1 MTKRIAAV
9 TVVCALLAAVG
20 CSTRKPPTGEN
31 YYVKATQE
39 YSQHFYQPAI
49 DDYQKLID
57 EYPFSPYAEE
67 AELNIGLAYY
77 KSHDYAE
84 AIGAFNDFLRMHP
97 TSKHLDIAS
106 YYLAMSHYDQIG
118 RPDQDQT
125 HTQLALQQFQTIVQR
140 FPESDFAALSHEQID
155 ICREILARHDFMI
168 GEFYEKRANFRAAE
182 SRMAEVMALYADTPI
197 APEDL
202 YQFALTLEK
211 QGKKYSAAQAFTALK
226 MHFPNTTYARTA
238 DQQLAKLHQPIDTEE
253 DPLKL
258 VLAESGYSD
267 DQQQQVSVHES
278 LDSLAANDNGAGV
291 GGVPILP
298 PSMAPGAKNNGGLGP
313 DHVQSNPG
321 PATLKTVR
329 LSSSDP
335 PLSVIFDLSGPVSYD
350 QHLDNGDSSAKLTLY
365 LKQVTPD
372 TSLSRHMVF
381 DKSIFRDCDIDSDS
395 AGTKIVVN
403 TLPVTRYAVVP
414 LDSPSRLLV
423 TFTPQPGG
431 AAVSSIGANSFAPN
445 ASTGIAPDSFP
456 GSVPDAPAGLAP
468 DTSLRGPA
476 DSAGPFSP

>member
-1 MTKRIAAV
+1 MYKRVATV
-9 TVVCALLAAVG
+9 TVACALLTLVG
-20 CSTRKPPTGEN
+20 CSTRKLPTGEN

-39 YSQHFYQPAI
+39 YSEHFYAPAI

-57 EYPFSPYAEE
+57 EYPFSPFAEE

-125 HTQLALQQFQTIVQR
+125 HTELALEQFEIITKR
-140 FPESDFAALSHEQID
+140 FPESDFAALSHDQID

-168 GEFYEKRANFRAAE
+168 GEFYDRRANFRAAE
-182 SRMAEVMALYADTPI
+182 SRLAEVLALYPDTPI

-202 YQFALTLEK
+202 DDLALTLER
-211 QGKKYSAAQAFTALK
+211 QGKKYSAAQAFTALQ
-226 MHFPNTTYARTA
+226 MHFPNTLYATEA
-238 DQQLAKLHQPIDTEE
+238 SAHLKKLHQPIDTEE

-267 DQQQQVSVHES
+267 DQNAQQVSVHES
-278 LDSLAANDNGAGV
+278 LDNLAAADSGASASG

-298 PSMAPGAKNNGGLGP
+298 ASMAPGVKNTGGLGP
-313 DHVQSNPG
+313 ERTQSNPG
-321 PATLKTVR
+321 PATLRTVR

-335 PLSVIFDLSGPVSYD
+335 PLSVIFDLSGPVSFD
-350 QHLDNGDSSAKLTLY
+350 QHLDSSDTSATLTLY

-372 TSLSRHMVF
+372 ASLARHLVF
-381 DKSIFRDCDIDSDS
+381 DTSIFRDCEIDRDAS
-395 AGTKIVVN
+395 GTKIVVN
-403 TLPVTRYAVVP
+403 TQPVTRYAVVP
-414 LDSPSRLLV
+414 LDAPSRLLV
-423 TFTPQPGG
+423 TFTPRAGG
-431 AAVSSIGANSFAPN
+431 ATTASSAGVAPA
-445 ASTGIAPDSFP
+445 ASPSTFDSSAQGAPDSSSSSSSFE
-456 GSVPDAPAGLAP
+456 V
-468 DTSLRGPA
+468 GPMQ
-476 DSAGPFSP
+476 P

>member
-1 MTKRIAAV
+1 MIKRVATV
-9 TVVCALLAAVG
+9 TVACALLTLVG
-20 CSTRKPPTGEN
+20 CSARKLPTGEN

-39 YSQHFYQPAI
+39 YSQHFYKPAI

-57 EYPFSPYAEE
+57 EYPFSPFAEE
-67 AELNIGLAYY
+67 SELNIGLAYY

-84 AIGAFNDFLRMHP
+84 AIGALNDFLRMHP

-125 HTQLALQQFQTIVQR
+125 HTQLALEQFQVIARR
-140 FPESDFAALSHEQID
+140 FPESDFASLSSEQID
-155 ICREILARHDFMI
+155 ICREILARHDYLI

-182 SRMAEVMALYADTPI
+182 SRLAEVLALYPDTPI
-197 APEDL
+197 APEGL
-202 YQFALTLEK
+202 YQLALTLQK

-226 MHFPNTTYARTA
+226 MHFPHTAYAKVA
-238 DQQLAKLHQPIDTEE
+238 DAQLKKLHQPIDTEE

-267 DQQQQVSVHES
+267 DQQAQQVSVHES
-278 LDSLAANDNGAGV
+278 LESLAAANDSGQSAFAAG

-298 PSMAPGAKNNGGLGP
+298 ASMAPGAKNTGGLGA
-313 DHVQSNPG
+313 DKTQRNPG
-321 PATLKTVR
+321 PATLRTIR

-335 PLSVIFDLSGPVSYD
+335 PLSVIFDLSGPVTYD
-350 QHLDNGDSSAKLTLY
+350 QHLDNGGSSSTLTLY

-372 TSLSRHMVF
+372 ANLARHLVF
-381 DKSIFRDCDIDSDS
+381 DKSIFRDCDIDSDGR
-395 AGTKIVVN
+395 GTKIVVN

-423 TFTPQPGG
+423 TFTPQVGNAATASSSSSIPDASASLGIEPAGG
-431 AAVSSIGANSFAPN
+431 AANEP
-445 ASTGIAPDSFP
+445 
-456 GSVPDAPAGLAP
+456 
-468 DTSLRGPA
+468 
-476 DSAGPFSP
+476 